1 MAKQK
6 AIDITKTG
14 PQGFRALQDLNS
26 LESPN
31 IRPEIRDFIK
41 SSATER
47 QGYTLYNPYEQAPID
62 FESPLAR
69 TDTPWG
75 KSVFDEKTATEA
87 QFENLGDTRAENQPW
102 YSKIGAGLSKGVI
115 LAGTTFLDGTLG
127 LLVGAGTAAKEGRW
141 SALWDNDF
149 SKAMQATNEWS
160 EKVLPNYYSQ
170 EELEGPWYENVFTAN
185 FLGDKFIKNLGF
197 TVGAFYSGGI
207 AAGALGATKGAIV
220 GSAKALGATM
230 NQLKTIANT
239 TTHVASA
246 VGALSSA
253 VNEGR
258 IEALNNSKD
267 WFENQKMQLD
277 DKHFQ
282 MLEAI
287 EAQYGG
293 TEIYDT
299 LIANENNNYN
309 QTLAKLTEDRLKMG
323 NADLL
328 MNIPILTA
336 SNIIQFGKLY
346 ARGFKTAKRAT
357 NIAGSPG
364 KYATTLNGWN
374 AAGKAATVSLS
385 EGIEEVSQKVASL
398 TSGLYY
404 QDDVNNFHKAKMDP
418 EAEEEQLSWL
428 KSFAQG
434 LNQAV
439 NEGSTWEEFLIGSL
453 TGALGIPLFRSGTS
467 ADGKRQ
473 SPIYLEGGIRG
484 SIKEY
489 REQKAREEAIVN
501 YMNNRVNSPK
511 FKSYYQGLTRHK
523 KYQEDMNKAVLENN
537 EFDFKNAEY
546 NQLVS
551 DIIMFDNAGK
561 LEDLKV
567 LINESYDISDEN
579 LESIIKNTTSKDPD
593 GNLIGPYAEF
603 ATLDNNGS
611 IVSNLVDDSSKS
623 RMKSALEADKKD
635 MLNTIDE
642 YTNAK
647 TDIEIAVGDKLDS
660 EQVKELTWLKVA
672 TDNLLKRN
680 KVLHDELK
688 PIISKAIG
696 FLNNYR
702 DYIREQKEAEG
713 ARGTVVNGR
722 RIFNVSAQ
730 YERLNK
736 TESNIQANTDALGE
750 LINGSPEI
758 IAALLSSDKKLA
770 EDLKAIVGSTPTI
783 TATEAQ
789 EFNKKIDDIVK
800 IANLSSTYS
809 KKLNEYLKNPQ
820 KKVEDNAV
828 AEQQVV
834 QARDKNAQSAI
845 ARRINWNGGISSI
858 ASSLEEN
865 MNDIESSGGMN
876 EFIKALTPEQK
887 VKAKKARAF
896 LDGIKRVSSMI
907 DDSNDLTD
915 NQKRLAHSLVDEGAK
930 EAEDIKK
937 LGDLIN
943 KKLESGEFAA
953 KMAEELKSFED
964 GVNDLA
970 KEMAVSKAQAV
981 LKEFFED
988 GISNAAKAIDK
999 AEADRRKIEAAEEA
1013 RIKKTAEALQEDI
1026 EPTEAPT
1033 EPEEPNEPEGM
1044 DNELGQNPSDMSAL
1058 ESRNMREY
1066 NPKTASP
1073 IMESRGRKEDNY
1085 RPQLSEL
1092 YLHGYNM
1099 ETYLDFIEKVPEAI
1113 PEFTSEDMTVEKY
1126 KNYIRTV
1133 HEFLK
1138 NNGTFAF
1145 VNGTDSNWKMEV
1157 GDTITFE
1164 YDKELSEKAG
1174 TSVVIMVVE
1183 KEGKRQVVGTLPT
1196 NIDFKSKSRYVELD
1210 ADRNPIVDESGN
1222 WVWKTSEHTV
1232 AENRP
1237 EQLALYEAV
1246 INNSLYG
1253 NSTENTLTIP
1263 ENFETWKDYYGNVS
1277 SPFSSKLS
1285 SIRFDDDGSGG
1296 TVEVYV
1302 GTLFDAH
1309 VLGAI
1314 KLAND
1319 AGLIQVDRDTL
1330 KKARESHRM
1339 STELVNSILQSLK
1352 EFGILSPKDLVDYI
1366 ENGGRKTS
1374 PILTKVSELR
1384 GGKIVFSS
1392 NQTTVSE
1399 LFGEEAPVIAVY
1411 NETPKLSTGNAV
1423 MDAKFLTPTKA
1434 VPWQV
1439 YVMIPA
1445 NNGKYLPA
1453 LCVST
1458 PLASLLT
1465 NDQLANED
1473 WYIQQTIKAIQK
1485 IPTSL
1490 RDLKENTQNVFKW
1503 LNIPGLSIRIGKS
1516 VNKKWQNET
1525 SDISNATH
1533 VRFTYTNPNDP
1544 EGEARFM
1551 SIPIENG
1558 GLSTDSVL
1566 NALRSIVSRYNTDAA
1581 KAGIHEITTNVDI
1594 QKLTNK
1600 AEHQDYRKNIAR
1612 YLVTNVD
1619 SNSPHTRNDWFLY
1632 EPTQVEREETRQ
1644 KSPAGNRTRPQ
1655 DKVVHGGT
1663 KEVVIEG
1670 RQIEITPNGV
1680 VIDSTTDEIIS
1691 MEPIDMGNP
1700 AIPISGGTSTS
1711 AVAFSSPSAVSFGT
1725 SQSDTKTASK
1735 RRRNRPRRGSDME
1748 ITESARMEERAT
1760 VNTIEQDLDRIKRM
1774 FPNLSENG
1782 RMLVV
1787 NGLRRIHENGNSTEI
1802 YGHFRDGILYI
1813 NASSPRGTAFHESF
1827 HYAVQTLMTES
1838 EVSTLFEEA
1847 RALYGDMSNIAL
1859 EERLSEDFRHFMNGF
1874 DNSSIL
1880 GKIKSMFRNLKYI
1893 IKQITGNINYLD
1905 NLFYSM
1911 YKGNYA
1917 NRKEVFEDTFKRDL
1931 LRYKNSKVAYEYL
1944 SESIR
1949 ESLKARGISR
1959 EDYNNLTTEDKENM
1973 IHCMY

>member
-26 LESPN
+26 LDSPN
-31 IRPEIRDFIK
+31 IRPEIRDFIR

-69 TDTPWG
+69 TATPWG
-75 KSVFDEKTATEA
+75 KSMFDEKTATEA
-87 QFENLGDTRAENQPW
+87 QFENLGDIRAENQPW

-127 LLVGAGTAAKEGRW
+127 LLVGAGTAAKEDRW

-149 SKAMQATNEWS
+149 SRAMQATNEWS

-197 TVGAFYSGGI
+197 TVGAFYSGGV

-230 NQLKTIANT
+230 NQLKNIANT

-246 VGALSSA
+246 LGALTSA

-267 WFENQKMQLD
+267 WFENQKIQLD

-293 TEIYDT
+293 TEMYDT
-299 LIANENNNYN
+299 LVANENNNYN

-357 NIAGSPG
+357 NIVGSPG

-374 AAGKAATVSLS
+374 AAGRVASVSLS
-385 EGIEEVSQKVASL
+385 EGLEEVSQKVASL

-434 LNQAV
+434 INQAV
-439 NEGSTWEEFLIGSL
+439 NEGSTWEEFLIGTL

-489 REQKAREEAIVN
+489 REQKAREESIVN

-579 LESIIKNTTSKDPD
+579 LESIIKNTTAKDPS
-593 GNLIGPYAEF
+593 GNLVGPYAEF
-603 ATLDNNGS
+603 ATLDNTGN

-623 RMKSALEADKKD
+623 RMKAALEADKKD
-635 MLNTIDE
+635 MLDTIDE

-660 EQVKELTWLKVA
+660 EQVKELTWLKIA
-672 TDNLLKRN
+672 TDNLLSRN
-680 KVLHDELK
+680 STLHGELK
-688 PIISKAIG
+688 PTISKAIG

-722 RIFNVSAQ
+722 RTFNVSTQ

-736 TESNIQANTDALGE
+736 TESNIQANTDALGR

-758 IAALLSSDKKLA
+758 VAALIASDKKLA

-789 EFNKKIDDIVK
+789 EFNKKVDDIAK
-800 IANLSSTYS
+800 IVNLSSTYS

-820 KKVEDNAV
+820 KKVEDNTV
-828 AEQQVV
+828 AEQQVI

-845 ARRINWNGGISSI
+845 ARRINWNGDISSI

-865 MNDIESSGGMN
+865 MNDIDSSGGMN
-876 EFIKALTPEQK
+876 EFIKTLTPEQK
-887 VKAKKARAF
+887 KKAKKARAL
-896 LDGIKRVSSMI
+896 LDGIQRVSSMI
-907 DDSNDLTD
+907 DDSDDLSD
-915 NQKRLAHSLVDEGAK
+915 NQKRLAHSLIDDAAK

-937 LGDLIN
+937 LGDLISE
-943 KKLESGEFAA
+943 KLESGEFAA

-970 KEMAVSKAQAV
+970 KEMAVSKAQAA
-981 LKEFFED
+981 LKEFFEK
-988 GISNAAKAIDK
+988 GINDTAKAINK

-1013 RIKKTAEALQEDI
+1013 RMRRTAEALQESE
-1026 EPTEAPT
+1026 EPSEVPT
-1033 EPEEPNEPEGM
+1033 EPEEPAEPEGM
-1044 DNELGQNPSDMSAL
+1044 DNNLGTDPSDMSSL
-1058 ESRNMREY
+1058 KGRDMREY

-1073 IMESRGRKEDNY
+1073 IREGIHRKEDNY

-1113 PEFTSEDMTVEKY
+1113 PVLPEYITVEEY

-1133 HEFLK
+1133 HEYLK
-1138 NNGTFAF
+1138 DNGAFAF

-1164 YDKELSEKAG
+1164 YNKELSEKAG
-1174 TSVVIMVVE
+1174 TRVVTMIVE

-1196 NIDFKSKSRYVELD
+1196 NIDFQSKSRYVELD
-1210 ADRNPIVDESGN
+1210 ADKNPITDEGGN
-1222 WVWKTSEHTV
+1222 WVWKTSEYTV

-1237 EQLALYEAV
+1237 EQLALYEDV
-1246 INNSLYG
+1246 YYG
-1253 NSTENTLTIP
+1253 IKYEITVP
-1263 ENFETWKDYYGNVS
+1263 EYYDTWKNAHNYNTKYEDYFNERIDPISGEHYYSGS
-1277 SPFSSKLS
+1277 YFISHFIGALQLAKLS
-1285 SIRFDDDGSGG
+1285 GIINDD
-1296 TVEVYV
+1296 
-1302 GTLFDAH
+1302 F
-1309 VLGAI
+1309 
-1314 KLAND
+1314 
-1319 AGLIQVDRDTL
+1319 
-1330 KKARESHRM
+1330 KKTIDVIDQSASQNRM
-1339 STELVNSILQSLK
+1339 SVEATNYYLGKLHELGIYSNSDLIKFIDNILNTEH
-1352 EFGILSPKDLVDYI
+1352 
-1366 ENGGRKTS
+1366 T
-1374 PILTKVSELR
+1374 TKVKELR

-1392 NQTTVSE
+1392 NQITVSE
-1399 LFGEEAPVIAVY
+1399 LFGEEVPVIAVY
-1411 NETPKLSTGNAV
+1411 NETPTLSTGNAV
-1423 MDAKFLTPTKA
+1423 MDAKFLTPTKGI
-1434 VPWQV
+1434 PWQV

-1458 PLASLLT
+1458 PLA
-1465 NDQLANED
+1465 QLADDD

-1503 LNIPGLSIRIGKS
+1503 LNIPGLSIRIGKFTA
-1516 VNKKWQNET
+1516 NGKWQNET
-1525 SDISNATH
+1525 SDVSNATH
-1533 VRFTYTNPNDP
+1533 VRFTYTNPKDP
-1544 EGEARFM
+1544 EGGARYM
-1551 SIPIENG
+1551 SIAIEDG
-1558 GLSTDSVL
+1558 SLSTDSVL
-1566 NALRSIVSRYNTDAA
+1566 KAVRSIISRYNTDAA
-1581 KAGIHEITTNVDI
+1581 EAGIHELTTNVDTK
-1594 QKLTNK
+1594 KLTNN
-1600 AEHQDYRKNIAR
+1600 AEHREYRKNIAR

-1619 SNSPHTRNDWFLY
+1619 SNSPHTRNDWFVY
-1632 EPTQVEREETRQ
+1632 EPTQIERETARQ
-1644 KSPAGNRTRPQ
+1644 KSPAGQRTRPQ
-1655 DKVVHGGT
+1655 DRVVHGGT
-1663 KEVVIEG
+1663 KEVVVEG
-1670 RQIEITPNGV
+1670 RPLEVDPNGV
-1680 VIDSTTDEIIS
+1680 VTDPTTDEIIS

-1700 AIPISGGTSTS
+1700 AIPISGDTSTS
-1711 AVAFSSPSAVSFGT
+1711 AIAFSSPSTVSFGT
-1725 SQSDTKTASK
+1725 SQSDVNTASK

-1760 VNTIEQDLDRIKRM
+1760 ADTIEQDLAKIKRM
-1774 FPNLSENG
+1774 FPSLSENG
-1782 RMLVV
+1782 RVLVV
-1787 NGLRRIHENGNSTEI
+1787 NGLRRVHENGNSTEI

-1813 NASSPRGTAFHESF
+1813 NASSPRGAGFHEAF

-1838 EVSTLFEEA
+1838 EVNTLFEEA
-1847 RALYGDMSNIAL
+1847 RALYGDMSNMAL

-1944 SESIR
+1944 SESIK
-1949 ESLKARGISR
+1949 ESLNARGISR

>member
-6 AIDITKTG
+6 AIDITETG

-26 LESPN
+26 LDSPN

-41 SSATER
+41 SSAARR
-47 QGYTLYNPYEQAPID
+47 QGYTLYNPYEQAPRD

-69 TDTPWG
+69 TSTAWG
-75 KSVFDEKTATEA
+75 ESMFDEKNATEE
-87 QFENLGDTRAENQPW
+87 QFKNLEDVRAENQPW
-102 YSKIGAGLSKGVI
+102 YAKIGAGLSKGAI
-115 LAGTTFLDGTLG
+115 LAGTTFLDGTVG
-127 LLVGAGTAAKEGRW
+127 LLIGAGTAVKEGRW

-149 SKAMQATNEWS
+149 SKTMQAINEGS
-160 EKVLPNYYSQ
+160 EEILPNYYSQ
-170 EELEGPWYENVFTAN
+170 KELEGPWYENVFTAN

-197 TVGAFYSGGI
+197 TVGAFYSGSV
-207 AAGALGATKGAIV
+207 AASALGATKGAVV
-220 GSAKALGATM
+220 GSAKALGASM
-230 NQLKTIANT
+230 NTIKNLSNA

-246 VGALSSA
+246 VGAVTSA

-267 WFENQKMQLD
+267 WFENQKIQLD

-287 EAQYGG
+287 EDQYGG
-293 TEIYDT
+293 TEMYDA
-299 LIANENNNYN
+299 LVNKENNNYN
-309 QTLAKLTEDRLKMG
+309 QALAKLTEDRLKMG

-346 ARGFKTAKRAT
+346 ARGFKTARRAT
-357 NIAGSPG
+357 NITGSPG

-374 AAGKAATVSLS
+374 AAGKTAAVSLS
-385 EGIEEVSQKVASL
+385 EGVEEVSQKVASL

-404 QDDVNNFHKAKMDP
+404 QDDVNNFYKAKMDP

-434 LNQAV
+434 INQAV

-489 REQKAREEAIVN
+489 REQKERETALVN
-501 YMNNRVNSPK
+501 YMNSRVNSPR
-511 FKSYYQGLTRHK
+511 FKSYYQGLTRHR
-523 KYQEDMNKAVLENN
+523 KYQEDMNKAALENN

-567 LINESYDISDEN
+567 LINGSFDISDEN
-579 LESIIKNTTSKDPD
+579 LESIIKNTTAKDSS
-593 GNLIGPYAEF
+593 GNLVGPYAEF
-603 ATLDNNGS
+603 ATLDNTGN
-611 IVSNLVDDSSKS
+611 IVPNLVDDSSKS
-623 RMKSALEADKKD
+623 RMKAALEADKKD
-635 MLNTIDE
+635 MLDTIEE

-647 TDIEIAVGDKLDS
+647 TEIEIAVGDKLDN
-660 EQVKELTWLKVA
+660 EQTKELTWLKVA

-688 PIISKAIG
+688 PLISKTIG
-696 FLNNYR
+696 YLNNYR
-702 DYIREQKEAEG
+702 DYLRELREAEG
-713 ARGTVVNGR
+713 ARGTIVNGR
-722 RIFNVSAQ
+722 RTFNVSEQ

-736 TESNIQANTDALGE
+736 SEANMQANIDALGR
-750 LINGSPEI
+750 LSNGSPEI
-758 IAALLSSDKKLA
+758 VAALLASDKKLV
-770 EDLKAIVGSTPTI
+770 ENLKALVDATPTV
-783 TATEAQ
+783 TATESQ
-789 EFNKKIDDIVK
+789 EFSKKVDDIVK
-800 IANLSSTYS
+800 IVNLSSTYS

-820 KKVEDNAV
+820 KKVEDNAR
-828 AEQQVV
+828 AEQQVA
-834 QARDKNAQSAI
+834 QARSQNAQSAI
-845 ARRINWNGGISSI
+845 ARRINWNGNVSNI

-876 EFIKALTPEQK
+876 EFIKTLTPEQK
-887 VKAKKARAF
+887 AKAKKARAL
-896 LDGIKRVSSMI
+896 LDGIQRVSSMI
-907 DDSNDLTD
+907 DDSDDLSD
-915 NQKRLAHSLVDEGAK
+915 NQKRLAHSLVDNAAK

-937 LGDLIN
+937 LGDLISE
-943 KKLESGEFAA
+943 KLESGEFAA
-953 KMAEELKSFED
+953 QMAEELKSFED

-970 KEMAVSKAQAV
+970 KEMAVSKAQAI

-988 GISNAAKAIDK
+988 GISRTAKAIDK
-999 AEADRRKIEAAEEA
+999 AEADRRRLEAAEEA
-1013 RIKKTAEALQEDI
+1013 RMKKTAEALQESS
-1026 EPTEAPT
+1026 EPSEVPT
-1033 EPEEPNEPEGM
+1033 EPKEPAEPEGM
-1044 DNELGQNPSDMSAL
+1044 DNTLGTDPSDMSSL
-1058 ESRNMREY
+1058 KGRDMREY

-1073 IMESRGRKEDNY
+1073 IREGIHRKEDNY

-1113 PEFTSEDMTVEKY
+1113 PVLPEDMTVEEY

-1133 HEFLK
+1133 HEYLK
-1138 NNGTFAF
+1138 DNGAFAF

-1164 YDKELSEKAG
+1164 HNKELSEKAG
-1174 TSVVIMVVE
+1174 TPIVTMVVE
-1183 KEGKRQVVGTLPT
+1183 KEGKKQVVGTLPT
-1196 NIDFKSKSRYVELD
+1196 YIDFYSKSRYVELD
-1210 ADRNPIVDESGN
+1210 ADGNPVVDGSGN
-1222 WVWKTSEHTV
+1222 WVWKTSEKTV

-1237 EQLALYEAV
+1237 EQLALYEA
-1246 INNSLYG
+1246 IKDNNLYG
-1253 NSTENTLTIP
+1253 DVAEKSLTIP
-1263 ENFETWKDYYGNVS
+1263 ENFETWKANYGNVS
-1277 SPFSSKLS
+1277 SSFNSKLDR
-1285 SIRFDDDGSGG
+1285 IRFDDDGNGG

-1302 GTLFDAH
+1302 GTIFDAH

-1314 KLAND
+1314 QLAND
-1319 AGLIQVDRDTL
+1319 AGLIQVDRDIL
-1330 KKARESHRM
+1330 RKARENGRM

-1374 PILTKVSELR
+1374 PITTKVSELR

-1392 NQTTVSE
+1392 NQITVSE
-1399 LFGEEAPVIAVY
+1399 LFRDKVPVIAVL
-1411 NETPKLSTGNAV
+1411 NESPTLSTGNAV
-1423 MDAKFLTPTKA
+1423 MDSKFLTPTKGI
-1434 VPWQV
+1434 PWQV

-1458 PLASLLT
+1458 PLA
-1465 NDQLANED
+1465 QLADDD

-1503 LNIPGLSIRIGKS
+1503 LNIPGLSIRIGKFTS
-1516 VNKKWQNET
+1516 NGKWQNET
-1525 SDISNATH
+1525 SDVSNATH

-1544 EGEARFM
+1544 EGKARYM
-1551 SIPIENG
+1551 SIAIEDG
-1558 GLSTDSVL
+1558 SLSTDSVL
-1566 NALRSIVSRYNTDAA
+1566 KAVRSIISRYNTDAA
-1581 KAGIHEITTNVDI
+1581 EAGIHELTTNVDTK
-1594 QKLTNK
+1594 KLTDNV
-1600 AEHQDYRKNIAR
+1600 EHKEYRKNIAR

-1619 SNSPHTRNDWFLY
+1619 SNSPHTRNDWFVY
-1632 EPTQVEREETRQ
+1632 EPTQIERETARQ
-1644 KSPAGNRTRPQ
+1644 KSPAGQRTRPQ
-1655 DKVVHGGT
+1655 DRVVHGGT
-1663 KEVVIEG
+1663 KEVVVEG
-1670 RQIEITPNGV
+1670 RPLEVDPNGV
-1680 VIDSTTDEIIS
+1680 VTDPITDEIIS

-1700 AIPISGGTSTS
+1700 AITIPGDISTS
-1711 AVAFSSPSAVSFGT
+1711 AVAFSSPSSVSFGT
-1725 SQSDTKTASK
+1725 SQSDSSIAG
-1735 RRRNRPRRGSDME
+1735 RRRRPRKGSDME

-1760 VNTIEQDLDRIKRM
+1760 ADTIEQDLARIKRM
-1774 FPNLSENG
+1774 FPSLSENG
-1782 RMLVV
+1782 RVLVV
-1787 NGLRRIHENGNSTEI
+1787 NGLRRVHENGNSTEI

-1813 NASSPRGTAFHESF
+1813 NASSPRGAGFHEAF

-1838 EVSTLFEEA
+1838 EVNTLFEEA

-1917 NRKEVFEDTFKRDL
+1917 NRKEVLEDTFKRDL

-1949 ESLKARGISR
+1949 ESLMARGISK

-1973 IHCMY
+1973 IYCIY

>member
-26 LESPN
+26 LDSPN

-41 SSATER
+41 SSAARR
-47 QGYTLYNPYEQAPID
+47 QGYTLYNPYEQAPVD

-69 TDTPWG
+69 TSTAWG
-75 KSVFDEKTATEA
+75 ESMFDEKNATDE
-87 QFENLGDTRAENQPW
+87 QFKNLGDIRAENQPW
-102 YSKIGAGLSKGVI
+102 YAKIGAGLSKGAI

-127 LLVGAGTAAKEGRW
+127 LLVGAGTAMKEGRW

-149 SKAMQATNEWS
+149 SRAMQATNEWS
-160 EKVLPNYYSQ
+160 EKVLPNYYTQ

-197 TVGAFYSGGI
+197 TVGAFYSGAVTG
-207 AAGALGATKGAIV
+207 GALGAAKGAVV

-230 NQLKTIANT
+230 SQLKTIANT

-246 VGALSSA
+246 VGALTSA

-267 WFENQKMQLD
+267 WFENQKIQLD

-287 EAQYGG
+287 EDQYGG
-293 TEIYDT
+293 TEMYDA
-299 LIANENNNYN
+299 LVNKENNNYN
-309 QTLAKLTEDRLKMG
+309 QALAKLTEDRLKMG

-346 ARGFKTAKRAT
+346 ARGFKTARRAT
-357 NIAGSPG
+357 NITGSPG

-374 AAGKAATVSLS
+374 AAGKTAAVSLS
-385 EGIEEVSQKVASL
+385 EGVEEVSQKVASL

-404 QDDVNNFHKAKMDP
+404 QDDVNNFYKAKMDP

-434 LNQAV
+434 INQAV

-489 REQKAREEAIVN
+489 REQKERETALVN
-501 YMNNRVNSPK
+501 YMNSRVNSPR
-511 FKSYYQGLTRHK
+511 FKSYYQGLTRHR
-523 KYQEDMNKAVLENN
+523 KYQEDMNRAALENN

-567 LINESYDISDEN
+567 LINGSFDISDEN
-579 LESIIKNTTSKDPD
+579 LESIIKNTTAKDSS
-593 GNLIGPYAEF
+593 GNLVGPYAEF
-603 ATLDNNGS
+603 ATLDNTGN
-611 IVSNLVDDSSKS
+611 IVPNLVDDSSKS
-623 RMKSALEADKKD
+623 RMKAALEADKKD
-635 MLNTIDE
+635 MLDTIEE

-647 TDIEIAVGDKLDS
+647 TEIEIAVGDKLDN
-660 EQVKELTWLKVA
+660 EQTKELTWLKVA

-688 PIISKAIG
+688 PLISKTIG
-696 FLNNYR
+696 YLNNYR
-702 DYIREQKEAEG
+702 DYLRELRGAEG
-713 ARGTVVNGR
+713 ARGTIVNGR
-722 RIFNVSAQ
+722 RIFNVSEQ

-736 TESNIQANTDALGE
+736 SEANMQANIDALGR
-750 LINGSPEI
+750 LSNGSPEI
-758 IAALLSSDKKLA
+758 IAALLSSDKKLV
-770 EDLKAIVGSTPTI
+770 ENLKALVGATPTV
-783 TATEAQ
+783 TATESQ
-789 EFNKKIDDIVK
+789 EFSKKVDDIVK
-800 IANLSSTYS
+800 IVNLSSTYS

-820 KKVEDNAV
+820 KKVEDNAR
-828 AEQQVV
+828 AEQQVA
-834 QARDKNAQSAI
+834 QTRSQNAQSAI
-845 ARRINWNGGISSI
+845 ARRINWNGSVSNI

-876 EFIKALTPEQK
+876 EFIKTLTPEQK
-887 VKAKKARAF
+887 EKAKKARAL
-896 LDGIKRVSSMI
+896 LDGIQRVSSMI
-907 DDSNDLTD
+907 DDSDDLSD
-915 NQKRLAHSLVDEGAK
+915 NQKRLAHSLVDNAVK

-937 LGDLIN
+937 LGDLISE
-943 KKLESGEFAA
+943 KLESGEFAA
-953 KMAEELKSFED
+953 QMAEELKSFED

-970 KEMAVSKAQAV
+970 KEMAVSKAQAI

-988 GISNAAKAIDK
+988 GISKTAKAIDK
-999 AEADRRKIEAAEEA
+999 AEADRRRLEAAEES
-1013 RIKKTAEALQEDI
+1013 RMRRTAEALQESK
-1026 EPTEAPT
+1026 EPSEVPT
-1033 EPEEPNEPEGM
+1033 EPKEPVEPEGM
-1044 DNELGQNPSDMSAL
+1044 DNTLGTDPSDISTL
-1058 ESRNMREY
+1058 KGRDMREY

-1073 IMESRGRKEDNY
+1073 IREGIHRKEDNY

-1133 HEFLK
+1133 YEFLK
-1138 NNGTFAF
+1138 NNGAFAF

-1157 GDTITFE
+1157 GDTIIFE
-1164 YDKELSEKAG
+1164 YNKELSEKAG
-1174 TSVVIMVVE
+1174 TSVVTMAVE

-1196 NIDFKSKSRYVELD
+1196 YIDFYSKSRYVELD
-1210 ADRNPIVDESGN
+1210 VDGNPVTDKNGN
-1222 WVWKTSEHTV
+1222 WVWKTSEKTV

-1237 EQLALYEAV
+1237 EQLALFDD
-1246 INNSLYG
+1246 IIF
-1253 NSTENTLTIP
+1253 STQYITSVPEYFKTWKELNGDKTASFNTYLDTVREETSENTTIKVY
-1263 ENFETWKDYYGNVS
+1263 T
-1277 SPFSSKLS
+1277 
-1285 SIRFDDDGSGG
+1285 GSLFM
-1296 TVEVYV
+1296 TAVV
-1302 GTLFDAH
+1302 GS
-1309 VLGAI
+1309 I

-1319 AGLIQVDRDTL
+1319 AGIIQVDREVLQKATDTNRMPVGLVLSLIKQL
-1330 KKARESHRM
+1330 KKLEI
-1339 STELVNSILQSLK
+1339 E
-1352 EFGILSPKDLVDYI
+1352 SPKDLSDFIDNYI
-1366 ENGGRKTS
+1366 NNITT
-1374 PILTKVSELR
+1374 TKVRELR

-1399 LFGEEAPVIAVY
+1399 LFGDKVPVIAVL
-1411 NETPKLSTGNAV
+1411 NESPTLSTGNAV
-1423 MDAKFLTPTKA
+1423 MDSKLLTPTKGI
-1434 VPWQV
+1434 PWQV

-1458 PLASLLT
+1458 PLV
-1465 NDQLANED
+1465 QLADDD

-1503 LNIPGLSIRIGKS
+1503 LNIPGLSIRIGKFTS
-1516 VNKKWQNET
+1516 NGKWQNET
-1525 SDISNATH
+1525 SDVSNATH
-1533 VRFTYTNPNDP
+1533 VRFTYTNPKDP
-1544 EGEARFM
+1544 EGGARYM
-1551 SIPIENG
+1551 SIAIEDG
-1558 GLSTDSVL
+1558 RLSTDSVL
-1566 NALRSIVSRYNTDAA
+1566 KAVKSIISRYNTDAA
-1581 KAGIHEITTNVDI
+1581 EAGIHELTTNVDTK
-1594 QKLTNK
+1594 KLTDN
-1600 AEHQDYRKNIAR
+1600 AEHREYRKNIAK

-1619 SNSPHTRNDWFLY
+1619 SSSPHTRNDWFVY
-1632 EPTQVEREETRQ
+1632 EPTQIEREAARQ
-1644 KSPAGNRTRPQ
+1644 KSPAGQRTRPQ
-1655 DKVVHGGT
+1655 DRVVHGGT
-1663 KEVVIEG
+1663 KEVVVEG
-1670 RQIEITPNGV
+1670 RPLEVDPNGV
-1680 VIDSTTDEIIS
+1680 ITDPATDEIIS

-1700 AIPISGGTSTS
+1700 AITIPGDISTS
-1711 AVAFSSPSAVSFGT
+1711 AVAFSSPSNVSFGT
-1725 SQSDTKTASK
+1725 SQSDSSIAG
-1735 RRRNRPRRGSDME
+1735 RRRRPRKGSDME

-1760 VNTIEQDLDRIKRM
+1760 ADTIEQDLARIKRM
-1774 FPNLSENG
+1774 FPSLSENG

-1787 NGLRRIHENGNSTEI
+1787 NGLRRLHENGNSTEI
-1802 YGHFRDGILYI
+1802 YGHFRDGIIYI
-1813 NASSPRGTAFHESF
+1813 NASSPRGTGFHEAF

-1838 EVSTLFEEA
+1838 EVNTLFEEA
-1847 RALYGDMSNIAL
+1847 RDLYGDMSDIAL

-1917 NRKEVFEDTFKRDL
+1917 NRKEVLEDTFRRDL

-1949 ESLKARGISR
+1949 ESLMARGISK